1 MVALTTR
8 KRWDAGRGAADALF
22 VSHDDCPL
30 RIARPIS
37 ERNGASRRCR
47 SSMQNRRLAP
57 CRSQTNRTV
66 IVRAI
71 LIRLALVLCVVVD
84 FSANVSADD
93 VGERLVRITV
103 PANQNWVNTHAQVV
117 TGRTLTVVA
126 DGTIQVTRP
135 GRANRVSALGP
146 EGTFHFLDEESR
158 LWFPLPAA
166 GAGPAPAYALI
177 GRLGENG
184 RPFYIG
190 RSHSI
195 LATQSGELWLGINDD
210 VCRENKGQFSASIR
224 IGGPLTPVSVRD
236 RVMVESPNAGP
247 LPDSR
252 VLIFYVDG
260 LRPDIVEEMSAM
272 GHLPNITS
280 TFLRGG
286 TKLQHAYTVFPS
298 DTITSN
304 GTMWTG
310 TFSDRHG
317 VKGQIGFDRRSRRS
331 QNYLGTDG
339 PVSNGR
345 FLMPQGLER
354 GLLKTGE
361 AAVRLTKGEA
371 AAQDFYERRTS
382 ETPTAMHHLA
392 EANKTFG
399 AGILPVMSELTPAL
413 WTRYLTDEAPPFGTH
428 QSERY
433 VDEANTAYAVDN
445 LFNEDHAVT
454 VVWLPET
461 DSASHN
467 DYRGQFGVARR
478 SIVEADGL
486 IGEMVAELAR
496 RDRLK
501 NTYLLLV
508 SDHGHIG
515 GRFGHLERYDLV
527 NEFFHQPARVDDSGH
542 RVGGGLGL
550 SVRQYRYSNPTI
562 GDDSDD
568 FVFVDAVGT
577 GAASVYLPRKHYGA
591 DDWSAPNSA
600 ADLMEYRIRD
610 RAQPVNLIDELIH
623 IGAAADQDGQSD
635 SESQVVSA
643 HWQSQN
649 RQSAVAMPGPVD
661 LVLARIDDE
670 SILIA
675 NAHRGLAVVD
685 RRVGFGGQYE
695 YRYRVVRNV
704 RPTDDGSLDFESVT
718 QPETDPLRMVGAV
731 SPEVF
736 GQYFDERSWL
746 KITMGTVYPDSVV
759 AMCRHMLWEPH
770 LKARAKS
777 HAADLVVTANPGW
790 QFNNRN
796 KPGTAHGHPFV
807 ETMRMSFFV
816 AGPNI
821 RRAAIVT
828 DPVRSV
834 DLLPTILEMAGVPF
848 ENYEFDGRP
857 IRSIYQPEDGQNQT
871 MRMPMIWQD
880 VDLGAWAPRQYAP
893 REVYPVQPKSVNR
906 PDSFW
911 DLNNAAKNALS
922 VTELS
927 VNRLFDDTVR
937 LIGFRQRPT
946 RTVYRWTQSEL
957 DRNGVTLP
965 DLQLNK
971 VSLGDYSWYS
981 SGNLQRINN
990 GTDWVQEKIAAAD
1003 KTLAAPFGART
1014 VLGTPLTNGAI
1025 DAVQYSAWELRRVGT
1040 YAATT
1045 VLDRWL
1051 LDGLEDRTDR
1061 VINMKLGEPAELPAD

>member
-1 MVALTTR
+1 MVGSTTR
-8 KRWDAGRGAADALF
+8 KRRSSGRGSVDAIF
-22 VSHDDCPL
+22 VSRSDNCL
-30 RIARPIS
+30 ARLILVFFCVAF
-37 ERNGASRRCR
+37 GF
-47 SSMQNRRLAP
+47 
-57 CRSQTNRTV
+57 SQ
-66 IVRAI
+66 
-71 LIRLALVLCVVVD
+71 
-84 FSANVSADD
+84 NVSAEQDREHLFR
-93 VGERLVRITV
+93 VNI

-117 TGRTLTVVA
+117 AGKTLTVVS
-126 DGTIQVTRP
+126 DGTIQITRP
-135 GRANRVSALGP
+135 GRTNLVSILGP
-146 EGTFHFLDEESR
+146 EGTFHFLDEESQ

-184 RPFYIG
+184 RPFYVG
-190 RSHSI
+190 RNHSI
-195 LATQSGELWLGINDD
+195 LAAESGELWLGINDD
-210 VCRENKGQFSASIR
+210 VCRENKGHFSASIR

-236 RVMVESPNAGP
+236 RVIVESPNAAP

-252 VLIFYVDG
+252 VLVFYVDG

-280 TFLRGG
+280 TFLQGG
-286 TKLQHAYTVFPS
+286 TKLQHAYTVFPA

-317 VKGQIGFDRRSRRS
+317 VKGQIGFDRRTRRS
-331 QNYLGTDG
+331 QNFLGTDG

-354 GLLKTGE
+354 GLLRTGE
-361 AAVRLTKGEA
+361 AAVRLTKGDA
-371 AAQDFYERRTS
+371 AAQQFHERRTS

-392 EANKTFG
+392 KANKTFG

-433 VDEANTAYAVDN
+433 VDEANTAYAVDH

-467 DYRGQFGVARR
+467 DFRGQFGVARR

-486 IGEMVAELAR
+486 IGEMVAELRR

-515 GRFGHLERYDLV
+515 GRFGHLDRYDLV
-527 NEFFHQPARVDDSGH
+527 NEFFHQPARVDDSGN

-577 GAASVYLPRKHYGA
+577 GAASIYLPRKHYGA
-591 DDWSAPNSA
+591 GDWSAPNSA

-623 IGAAADQDGQSD
+623 IGAESKPNGQAL
-635 SESQVVSA
+635 SA

-649 RQSAVAMPGPVD
+649 RHSAVAKPGPVD

-675 NAHRGLAVVD
+675 NGHRGLAVVD

-704 RPTDDGSLDFESVT
+704 RPSNDGRLKFDVIT
-718 QPETDPLRMVGAV
+718 QPATDPLRMVGAA
-731 SPEVF
+731 SLDVF

-746 KITMGTVYPDSVV
+746 RITMGTLYPDSVV

-770 LKARAKS
+770 LKARANS
-777 HAADLVVTANPGW
+777 HAADMVVTANPGW
-790 QFNNRN
+790 QFNTSN

-848 ENYEFDGRP
+848 EDHEFDGIP
-857 IRSIYQPEDGQNQT
+857 IRSIYQTNDGQDQT

-880 VDLGAWAPRQYAP
+880 VDLGAWAPRQYSP

-946 RTVYRWTQSEL
+946 RTVYRWTRSEL

-1003 KTLAAPFGART
+1003 KTLAAPLGART

-1040 YAATT
+1040 YAAST

>member
-1 MVALTTR
+1 MVASTTR
-8 KRWDAGRGAADALF
+8 EQSGSDCGSVNALR
-22 VSHDDCPL
+22 V
-30 RIARPIS
+30 
-37 ERNGASRRCR
+37 SRRE
-47 SSMQNRRLAP
+47 
-57 CRSQTNRTV
+57 
-66 IVRAI
+66 VRFLSLS
-71 LIRLALVLCVVVD
+71 LIFCVV
-84 FSANVSADD
+84 FGLPATVSAEEA
-93 VGERLVRITV
+93 VERQRRVNV
-103 PANQNWVNTHAQVV
+103 PANQNWVNTRARVV
-117 TGRTLTVVA
+117 AGKTLTIVA
-126 DGTIQVTRP
+126 DGAIQVARP
-135 GRANRVSALGP
+135 GPNRVSSLGP

-166 GAGPAPAYALI
+166 GAGPAPVYALI
-177 GRLGENG
+177 GRLGEHG
-184 RPFYIG
+184 RPFFVG
-190 RSHSI
+190 RNHSV
-195 LATQSGELWLGINDD
+195 LATGSGELWLGINDD
-210 VCRENKGQFSASIR
+210 VCSDNIGHFSVSIR
-224 IGGPLTPVSVRD
+224 IGGALTPVSVRD
-236 RVMVESPNAGP
+236 RVTVESPHAGP
-247 LPDSR
+247 MPDSR
-252 VLIFYVDG
+252 VLVFYVDG

-304 GTMWTG
+304 GSMWTG
-310 TFSDRHG
+310 VFSDRHG
-317 VKGQIGFDRRSRRS
+317 VKGQIGFDRRTRRS
-331 QNYLGTDG
+331 QNFLGTDG
-339 PVSNGR
+339 PVTNGR
-345 FLMPQGLER
+345 FLMPQGLDR
-354 GLLKTGE
+354 GLLKTGQ
-361 AAVRLTKGEA
+361 AAVRLTKGHS
-371 AAQDFYERRTS
+371 AAQEFRERRTS

-428 QSERY
+428 QSKRY

-467 DYRGQFGVARR
+467 EYRGQFGVARR

-486 IGEMVAELAR
+486 IGEMVAELRR

-527 NEFFHQPARVDDSGH
+527 NEFFHQPARVDDSGY
-542 RVGGGLGL
+542 RKGGGLGL

-562 GDDSDD
+562 GDGSED

-577 GAASVYLPRKHYGA
+577 GAASVYLPRRHYGA
-591 DDWSAPNSA
+591 GDWSAPNSA

-610 RAQPVNLIDELIH
+610 RAQSVNLIDELIH
-623 IGAAADQDGQSD
+623 IGSVAGSNGQSD
-635 SESQVVSA
+635 LESQVVSA

-649 RQSAVAMPGPVD
+649 QLSTGVMPGPVD

-675 NAHRGLAVVD
+675 NRRRGLAVVD
-685 RRVGFGGQYE
+685 RRVGFGGRYE
-695 YRYRVVRNV
+695 YRYRVVRDV
-704 RPTDDGSLDFESVT
+704 RPSEDGKLAFEVVEH
-718 QPETDPLRMVGAV
+718 PGTDPLRMVGAV

-736 GQYFDERSWL
+736 GEYFDERSWL
-746 KITMGTVYPDSVV
+746 KITMGTLYPDSVV
-759 AMCRHMLWEPH
+759 AMSRHMLWEPH
-770 LKARAKS
+770 LKARANS

-790 QFNNRN
+790 QFSNIN

-816 AGPNI
+816 AGPDI
-821 RRAAIVT
+821 RREAIVT

-834 DLLPTILEMAGVPF
+834 DLLPTVLEMAGVPF
-848 ENYEFDGRP
+848 EDYEFDGTP
-857 IRSIYQPEDGQNQT
+857 IRSIYQWEGEANQT
-871 MRMPMIWQD
+871 MRMPLIWQD
-880 VDLGAWAPRQYAP
+880 VDLGAWAPRQYSP

-911 DLNNAAKNALS
+911 DVNNAAKNALS

-1003 KTLAAPFGART
+1003 KSLAAPLGVRT

-1040 YAATT
+1040 FAATT

-1051 LDGLEDRTDR
+1051 LDGLEDRADK
-1061 VINMKLGEPAELPAD
+1061 VINLKLGEPAEVPAE

>member
-1 MVALTTR
+1 MVESIARIRSTTDR
-8 KRWDAGRGAADALF
+8 SADGAYIISRDENRVVWLVLILIAMPGFSLS
-22 VSHDDCPL
+22 VSAEEDRERLL
-30 RIARPIS
+30 RI
-37 ERNGASRRCR
+37 N
-47 SSMQNRRLAP
+47 
-57 CRSQTNRTV
+57 
-66 IVRAI
+66 
-71 LIRLALVLCVVVD
+71 
-84 FSANVSADD
+84 
-93 VGERLVRITV
+93 V
-103 PANQNWVNTHAQVV
+103 PANQNWVNTHAEVV
-117 TGRTLTVVA
+117 AGRTLTVA
-126 DGTIQVTRP
+126 TAGTIEVTRP
-135 GRANRVSALGP
+135 GRASLVSVLGP
-146 EGTFHFLDEESR
+146 EGTFHFFDEESR

-184 RPFYIG
+184 RPFYVG
-190 RSHSI
+190 RNHSV
-195 LATQSGELWLGINDD
+195 LATESGELWLGINDD
-210 VCRENKGQFSASIR
+210 VCRNNKGQFSASIR

-236 RVMVESPNAGP
+236 RVTGQSPSAEP

-272 GHLPNITS
+272 GHLPNITN

-286 TKLQHAYTVFPS
+286 TKLQHAYTVFPA

-310 TFSDRHG
+310 VFSDRHG
-317 VKGQIGFDRRSRRS
+317 VKGQIGFDRRTRRS

-354 GLLKTGE
+354 GLLNTGG
-361 AAVRLTKGEA
+361 AAVRLTQGGA
-371 AAQDFYERRTS
+371 AAQEFLERRTS
-382 ETPTAMHHLA
+382 ETPTATHHLA

-399 AGILPVMSELTPAL
+399 AGILPVMSELTPTL

-428 QSERY
+428 QSERF

-445 LFNEDHAVT
+445 LFNDDHSVT

-461 DSASHN
+461 DSTSHSE
-467 DYRGQFGVARR
+467 YRGQFGVARR

-486 IGEMVAELAR
+486 IGEMVAELRR

-527 NEFFHQPARVDDSGH
+527 NEFFHQPSRVDDNGN

-562 GDDSDD
+562 GDSSDN

-577 GAASVYLPRKHYGA
+577 GAASVYLPRRHYGA
-591 DDWSAPNSA
+591 GDWSAPNSA
-600 ADLMEYRIRD
+600 AELMEYRIRN

-623 IGAAADQDGQSD
+623 IGSKSNSTGQTD
-635 SESQVVSA
+635 SESQIVSA

-649 RQSAVAMPGPVD
+649 RQGAAALPGPVD

-670 SILIA
+670 SVLIA
-675 NAHRGLAVVD
+675 NGHRGLAVVD
-685 RRVGFGGQYE
+685 RRVGFGGGYE

-704 RPTDDGSLDFESVT
+704 RPSDNGGLEFDVVE
-718 QPETDPLRMVGAV
+718 QPGTDPLRMVGAI

-736 GQYFDERSWL
+736 GQYIDERSWL

-759 AMCRHMLWEPH
+759 TMCRHMLWEPH
-770 LKARAKS
+770 LKARAQS

-790 QFNNRN
+790 QFNTSN

-821 RRAAIVT
+821 RRESILT

-834 DLLPTILEMAGVPF
+834 DLLPTVLEMVGVPF
-848 ENYEFDGRP
+848 EDHEFDGRP
-857 IRSIYQPEDGQNQT
+857 IRSIYQPSGT
-871 MRMPMIWQD
+871 HHPMMRMPMIWQD
-880 VDLGAWAPRQYAP
+880 VDLGAWAPQQYAP
-893 REVYPVQPKSVNR
+893 REVYPVQPKSVNQ

-911 DLNNAAKNALS
+911 DLNNAAKNTLS

-946 RTVYRWTQSEL
+946 RTVYRWTQNEL

-1003 KTLAAPFGART
+1003 KSLAAPLGART

-1061 VINMKLGEPAELPAD
+1061 VLNLKLGEPAELPAD